1 MVSPV
6 HVDEQKPEGTSALS
20 PMKVKQVSPVPEKI
34 QPWRRPLRVVAGIV
48 VSLLGGM
55 ACMYLTLIPAGFY
68 FGWIVA
74 FFVGIVC
81 AAFLRSRWAI
91 LVVPLAL
98 TLGEVLVS
106 PQLFA
111 VSFTSLGSF
120 MLVFAGPIIATLGS
134 LSSISIV
141 KEYQEQGFITMPTDI

>member
-1 MVSPV
+1 MAAVVEVYSWGLSPV
-6 HVDEQKPEGTSALS
+6 GD
-20 PMKVKQVSPVPEKI
+20 I
-34 QPWRRPLRVVAGIV
+34 QRTTLRVVVGVV

-55 ACMYLTLIPAGFY
+55 ACMYLTLIAAGFY
-68 FGWIVA
+68 FGWVVA
-74 FFVGIVC
+74 FFVGIVG
-81 AAFLRSRWAI
+81 AVLLRSRWAI

-98 TLGEVLVS
+98 TLGELLVT

-120 MLVFAGPIIATLGS
+120 ILAFAGPIIATLGS

-141 KEYQEQGFITMPTDI
+141 KEYREQGFTTMPTDF